1 MRRLTMVVLAV
12 LTLGVTTA
20 CGNDGDVD
28 IREGERTTPS
38 GMLADEEV
46 VKQMRSNDSGNRI
59 IYAPAPD
66 LSLSSAQQR
75 RPDIFRAPGA
85 PATPARP
92 ARRDTTAPGGA
103 TTRTRNP

>member
-1 MRRLTMVVLAV
+1 MRRLTVVTLAV
-12 LTLGVTTA
+12 FTLGVTAA
-20 CGNDGDVD
+20 CGKDDDVD
-28 IREGERTTPS
+28 IRESERTTPS

-59 IYAPAPD
+59 IYAPPPD

-92 ARRDTTAPGGA
+92 APRDTTTSEGA
-103 TTRTRNP
+103 TARTRNP